1 VADSCEVAVAR
12 VVISGSATGIGAA
25 LRSRL
30 EASGDE
36 VVGIDLRGAE
46 IEADL
51 SSADGRGAAVE
62 AVRDRCD
69 GCLDRLVLCAGLGG
83 HVDDHARVASVNY
96 FGVTELLDRLLPSLR
111 QGEAPA
117 AVAIASNS
125 AQLAPEIADWP
136 LVEALLSGDEQHA
149 RAVANE
155 TSGQVVYIAS
165 KNAVGRAV
173 RRRAKEWGEAG
184 VRLNAVAPG
193 TTQTPLLEAGLAE
206 QGSGH
211 AIRSFPVPLG
221 RWAAPDEIAA
231 VIAFL
236 LGPEA
241 GFVHGAVWYV
251 DGGSDAMTR
260 PDRF

>member
-1 VADSCEVAVAR
+1 VAR
-12 VVISGSATGIGAA
+12 TAISGCATGIGAA
-25 LRSRL
+25 VRSLL

-36 VVGIDLRGAE
+36 IVGIDLREAE

-51 SSADGRGAAVE
+51 STPDGRAGAVD
-62 AVRDRCD
+62 AVRDRF
-69 GCLDRLVLCAGLGG
+69 GEGLDRLILCAGLGG
-83 HVDDHARVASVNY
+83 HVDDHACVASVNY
-96 FGVTELLDRLLPSLR
+96 FGVTDLLDGLLPSLR
-111 QGEAPA
+111 RGESPA

-125 AQLAPEIADWP
+125 AQLSPEIADWP
-136 LVEALLSGDEQHA
+136 LVEALLSGDEPRA
-149 RAVANE
+149 RAIALE
-155 TSGQVVYIAS
+155 DGGQKVYIAS

-173 RRRAKEWGEAG
+173 RRRAREWGEAG

-193 TTQTPLLEAGLAE
+193 TTRTPLLEAGLSEPGA
-206 QGSGH
+206 GH

-221 RWAAPDEIAA
+221 RWAEPEEIAT

-241 GFVHGAVWYV
+241 AFVHGAVWYV

-260 PDRF
+260 PERY

>member
-1 VADSCEVAVAR
+1 VAR
-12 VVISGSATGIGAA
+12 TAISGCATGIGAA
-25 LRSRL
+25 VRSLL

-36 VVGIDLRGAE
+36 IVGIDLREAE

-51 SSADGRGAAVE
+51 STPD
-62 AVRDRCD
+62 
-69 GCLDRLVLCAGLGG
+69 
-83 HVDDHARVASVNY
+83 VASVNY
-96 FGVTELLDRLLPSLR
+96 FGVTDLLDGLLPSLR
-111 QGEAPA
+111 RGESPA

-125 AQLAPEIADWP
+125 AQLSPEIADWP
-136 LVEALLSGDEQHA
+136 LVEALLSGDEPRA
-149 RAVANE
+149 RAIALE
-155 TSGQVVYIAS
+155 DGGQKVYIAS

-173 RRRAKEWGEAG
+173 RRRAREWGEAG

-193 TTQTPLLEAGLAE
+193 TTRTPLLEAGLSEPGA
-206 QGSGH
+206 GH

-221 RWAAPDEIAA
+221 RWAEPEEIAT

-241 GFVHGAVWYV
+241 AFVHGAVWYV

-260 PDRF
+260 PERY

>member
-1 VADSCEVAVAR
+1 MAR
-12 VVISGSATGIGAA
+12 VVISGCATGIGAA

-30 EASGDE
+30 EAAGDR

-51 SSADGRGAAVE
+51 SSADGRAAATE
-62 AVRDRCD
+62 AVRDRFED
-69 GCLDRLVLCAGLGG
+69 GLDRLVLCAGLGG
-83 HVDDHARVASVNY
+83 HASDPARVASLNY
-96 FGVTELLDRLLPSLR
+96 FGVTELLDSLLPALR
-111 QGEAPA
+111 RGEGPA

-125 AQLAPEIADWP
+125 AQLAPEITDWP
-136 LVEALLSGDEQHA
+136 LVQALLSGDEQHA
-149 RAVANE
+149 RSVADE
-155 TSGQVVYIAS
+155 TSGQAVYIAS

-193 TTQTPLLEAGLAE
+193 TTRTPLLEAGLAE
-206 QGSGH
+206 PGAGR

-221 RWAAPDEIAA
+221 RWAAPHEIAA

-251 DGGSDAMTR
+251 DGGSDASIR

>member
-1 VADSCEVAVAR
+1 VAR
-12 VVISGSATGIGAA
+12 VAISGCATGIGAA
-25 LRSRL
+25 VRSRL
-30 EASGDE
+30 EAAGDA

-51 SSADGRGAAVE
+51 STADGRRAAVA
-62 AVRDRCD
+62 AVQDHYG

-83 HVDDHARVASVNY
+83 HVKDHARIASVNY
-96 FGVTELLDRLLPSLR
+96 FGVTELLDGLLPSLR

-125 AQLAPEIADWP
+125 AQLTPEIADWP
-136 LVEALLSGDEQHA
+136 LVEALLSEDEPHA
-149 RAVANE
+149 RSVADE
-155 TSGQVVYIAS
+155 SSGQMVYIAS

-173 RRRAKEWGEAG
+173 RRRATEWGKAG
-184 VRLNAVAPG
+184 VRVNAVAPG
-193 TTQTPLLEAGLAE
+193 TTQTPLLEGGLAE
-206 QGSGH
+206 PGAGH

-221 RWAAPDEIAA
+221 RWAAPDEIAS
-231 VIAFL
+231 VIVFL

-241 GFVHGAVWYV
+241 AFVHGAVWYV